1 MTIKTK
7 AARVNV
13 GLLSLLVILVG
24 LWLEFE
30 IISSYKIATHLSEF
44 LIGRWVVDGP
54 SIDF

>member
-24 LWLEFE
+24 VWLEFE
-30 IISSYKIATHLSEF
+30 IVGGDVIATHLSEF

-54 SIDF
+54 CVDF